1 MDRMNNLQL
10 LSALEQLQKSIPAQV
25 LLKEPVIFTDAL
37 DRVAPIHLDW
47 ITSWD
52 AFLAVLEVR
61 FSHLGSNKIK
71 RREFALQES
80 ATRSE
85 LAFTRPID
93 LCLKP
98 GQHVDMC
105 MIFQDRTGVTAKNVC
120 PHCHTICEGSTD
132 TETIWYV

>member
-1 MDRMNNLQL
+1 MQL

-37 DRVAPIHLDW
+37 DRIAPIHLDW
-47 ITSWD
+47 ITSWQ

-61 FSHLGSNKIK
+61 FSHLGSSKIK

-80 ATRSE
+80 VTRSE
-85 LAFTRPID
+85 LIFTKPIA

-98 GQHVDMC
+98 GQYVDMS
-105 MIFQDRTGVTAKNVC
+105 MVFRDRTEETTENVC
-120 PHCHTICEGSTD
+120 PHCHTIGEGPTD
-132 TETIWYV
+132 TETIW